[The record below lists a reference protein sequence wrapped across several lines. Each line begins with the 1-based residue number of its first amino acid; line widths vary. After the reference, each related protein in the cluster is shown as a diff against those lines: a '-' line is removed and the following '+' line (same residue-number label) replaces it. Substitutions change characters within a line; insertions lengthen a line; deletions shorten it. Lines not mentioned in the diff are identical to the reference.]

1 MATAFFI
8 VGLLITVAG
17 VVMVF
22 LAHFER
28 PTAAAGTEEALDVG
42 DVAKVLEQFNALLDK
57 VEQRYRIGVI
67 LMGVGLTLVGVGAW
81 LKA

>member
-8 VGLLITVAG
+8 VGLLITIAG

-22 LAHFER
+22 LAHFDR
-28 PTAAAGTEEALDVG
+28 PPPAAGTEEALDLG
-42 DVAKVLEQFNALLDK
+42 DVAEVLEQFNKLLDK